1 MSSTTVF
8 DKIRSPLSP
17 IMSSLTKVKDLQV
30 AGGFFMYQK
39 VYIDIVFAANLI
51 MDYVLLR
58 LVGRTMRCKCRRIR
72 CAAAAV
78 MGAFFS
84 CVLLFIPAVRYQGVL
99 ILFHCICAMGM
110 VRIAYGIKKGALLL
124 KTLLMLYLT
133 AFLWGGFWEAFLKN
147 KRMTVQLFLLTAL
160 STYGILGTLLLVG
173 DHIRICRRNIYPVT
187 IFFAGKK
194 SASYGFYDTG
204 NLLTDPF
211 SEQPVSIVQTE
222 ILEELLGKNLL
233 ERLKYMEEKPGE
245 LKSTEIVSLKPHY
258 LSLKT
263 IGQEEKRILAV
274 TLEKLCIQTPGE
286 EVCITDPVMA
296 LTFEPSALGREYKV
310 LINSR
315 LLH

>member
-1 MSSTTVF
+1 
-8 DKIRSPLSP
+8 
-17 IMSSLTKVKDLQV
+17 MSSLTKVKDLQV

-58 LVGRTMRCKCRRIR
+58 LVGRMMRCKCRRTR

-84 CVLLFIPAVRYQGVL
+84 CVLLFIPAVRYRGVL

-110 VRIAYGIKKGALLL
+110 IRISYGIKKGALLL

-147 KRMTVQLFLLTAL
+147 KRMTVQLFLLTVL

-173 DHIRICRRNIYPVT
+173 DYIRICRRNIYPVT

-211 SEQPVSIVQTE
+211 SGQPVSIVQTE
-222 ILEELLGKNLL
+222 IHGRKARGAE
-233 ERLKYMEEKPGE
+233 KYRDCQPE
-245 LKSTEIVSLKPHY
+245 TSLSVFKDHR
-258 LSLKT
+258 T
-263 IGQEEKRILAV
+263 
-274 TLEKLCIQTPGE
+274 
-286 EVCITDPVMA
+286 
-296 LTFEPSALGREYKV
+296 GREADTGSDTGEILY
-310 LINSR
+310 SDPWR
-315 LLH
+315 RGMYTRSGDGSYF